1 MREKRDSVIILP
13 TFNEIG
19 NIYNRP
25 SIDKIERFLNIL
37 YKQQKGFTVLVR
49 WSKGT
54 EINAGCGQ
62 LATEII
68 NE

>member
-1 MREKRDSVIILP
+1 LNIIP
-13 TFNEIG
+13 FNEIG